1 MKNRNN
7 KRWTGEEI
15 GKILS
20 NWDNS
25 LSISKNVENISI
37 LLPDRTPDALKREL
51 YDFNKR
57 GTIRMKQGKLY
68 LC

>member
-1 MKNRNN
+1 MKNRNS

-25 LSISKNVENISI
+25 LSINKNVENISI
-37 LLPDRTPDALKREL
+37 LLPDRTPDGIKREL

-57 GTIRMKQGKLY
+57 GTLRMKQGKIY
-68 LC
+68 PC